1 MDPEHLAARRFEYE
15 TAGLDVGDVDPDPV
29 QQWWRWYREA
39 LEAAI
44 TEPNAMC
51 VSTVDAAGVPDS
63 RFVLVRS
70 VDERGFSFYGNFGS
84 AKGEQI
90 AVTGVASINFGWLQ
104 LHRQVR
110 VRGTAAA
117 FSDAEADEYWASRPR
132 DSQLASAASPQS
144 RVIAGRD
151 ELDALIEEQTR
162 RWAGVEA
169 VPRPATWGGF
179 RVVPEV
185 FEFWQGRPARTHDRL
200 RYRRTTPGD
209 GGATDWVI
217 ERLAP

>member
-1 MDPEHLAARRFEYE
+1 MDPEQIASRRFDYE
-15 TAGLDVGDVDPDPV
+15 TAGLDVADVDADPV

-39 LEAAI
+39 MEAEI
-44 TEPNAMC
+44 TEPNAMV
-51 VSTVDAAGVPDS
+51 VSTVDADGHPDA

-70 VDERGFSFYGNFGS
+70 VDDKGISFYGNFGS
-84 AKGEQI
+84 AKGRQI
-90 AVTGVASINFGWLQ
+90 AATGVASITWGWLQ

-110 VRGTAAA
+110 VRGTAHA
-117 FSDAEADEYWASRPR
+117 FGDAEADEYWASRPR

-144 RVIAGRD
+144 QVIADRD
-151 ELDALIEEQTR
+151 ELDARIAEQTR
-162 RWAGVEA
+162 LWAGVDA
-169 VPRPATWGGF
+169 VPRPDTWGGF

-200 RYRRTTPGD
+200 RYRRVD
-209 GGATDWVI
+209 GAWLV